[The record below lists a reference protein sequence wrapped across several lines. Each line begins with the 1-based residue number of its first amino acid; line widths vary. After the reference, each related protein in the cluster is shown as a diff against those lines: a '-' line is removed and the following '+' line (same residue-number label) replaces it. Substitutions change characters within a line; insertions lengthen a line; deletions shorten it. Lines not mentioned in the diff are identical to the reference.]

1 MGTGFETRAA
11 SHIAEGN
18 NKTLITPEFVHRR
31 AVSKDP
37 FLKFSWVFQGQFYY
51 KLSPRKWE
59 RTFKKLWWKTLL
71 ITLESE
77 NKNI

>member
-18 NKTLITPEFVHRR
+18 NKMLITPEFVHRR

-37 FLKFSWVFQGQFYY
+37 FLKFSWVFSGPILLQTE
-51 KLSPRKWE
+51 S
-59 RTFKKLWWKTLL
+59 KKIGTR
-71 ITLESE
+71 I
-77 NKNI
+77 